1 MYSLYLYFDINKNKK
16 KQNAL
21 KLNLKEGTNE
31 TKISPQKINWEKLL
45 NNCLNET
52 CDKYDK

>member
-31 TKISPQKINWEKLL
+31 TKISPQKIN
-45 NNCLNET
+45 
-52 CDKYDK
+52 